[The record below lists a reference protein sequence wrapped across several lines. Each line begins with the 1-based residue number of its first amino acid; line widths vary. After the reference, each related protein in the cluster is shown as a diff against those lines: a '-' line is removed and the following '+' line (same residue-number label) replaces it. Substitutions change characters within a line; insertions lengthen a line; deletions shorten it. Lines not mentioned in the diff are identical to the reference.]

1 MRFSE
6 LALSPAAR
14 ACLEAAGIH
23 DVEQLARQPL
33 PELIERPEFRNGV
46 ELFELVCELHRHG
59 LTPFSRRGRH
69 LQTAREREILR
80 LRVVKGMTLDE
91 LAAIFDL
98 HRERIRQLLRL
109 HFRFVGAPPA
119 ARARREQRRMLGRD
133 ETMRAN
139 TLRERHLV
147 YLGARLVIQRR
158 YATPLNIEVVAKAVA
173 TSPRQLQRA
182 YAEFGEGSFHDDVTA
197 CRMTAAAVLLCRDT
211 APIPDVARRVGYR
224 APAHFARMFRRR
236 YGVSPSTFRA
246 EVRRAK
252 RSEIHGGGSDAF

>member
-1 MRFSE
+1 MRLTD

-14 ACLEAAGIH
+14 ASLEAAGIH
-23 DVEQLARQPL
+23 DVEQLAQQPL

-46 ELFELVCELHRHG
+46 ELFDVVCELHRHG
-59 LTPFSRRGRH
+59 LTPFARYGRH
-69 LQTAREREILR
+69 RQTAREREILR

-91 LAAIFDL
+91 IAATLNL

-119 ARARREQRRMLGRD
+119 ARARRDERRAFGRG

-139 TLRERHLV
+139 TLRERYLL

-182 YAEFGEGSFHDDVTA
+182 YAEFGEGSFHDDIA
-197 CRMTAAAVLLCRDT
+197 ARRMTAAAVLLSRET
-211 APIPDVARRVGYR
+211 VPIPDVARRVGYR

-246 EVRRAK
+246 EVRRAE
-252 RSEIHGGGSDAF
+252 RSEVLGGSE